1 MSPWACNP
9 APTSPSWSTPSAVTS
24 PPTFRSRSG
33 PASARTA
40 ASRSCWATAAPGSS
54 WAHFRAASSS
64 CAPVNSGT
72 SRNSFRRPTMLA
84 LTTLALVAALQGGQQ
99 SQDFHWTGTLAAGK
113 TLSIKNINGDISA
126 VAASGNQ
133 IEVTGIKTARRGS
146 PDNVQV
152 KVEQT
157 ADGVVICTIY
167 PNQQGSSCD
176 SRHSNGRSND
186 RDDVS
191 VDFTVHLPASVRLAA
206 HSVNGD
212 VSAKGLKG
220 DADLGTVNGDANVET
235 SGFAEA
241 STVNL
246 SLIHISEPTRLLSIS
261 YAV

>member
-1 MSPWACNP
+1 
-9 APTSPSWSTPSAVTS
+9 
-24 PPTFRSRSG
+24 
-33 PASARTA
+33 
-40 ASRSCWATAAPGSS
+40 
-54 WAHFRAASSS
+54 
-64 CAPVNSGT
+64 
-72 SRNSFRRPTMLA
+72 MLA

-176 SRHSNGRSND
+176 SRHSNGRSSD

-241 STVNL
+241 STVNGSVTVVMGRADWNGSANYRSVNGGVSVTL
-246 SLIHISEPTRLLSIS
+246 PGGANTDVRASTVNGDIESDFPLTVQGRFGPRSVRGTIGSGGRTLALETVNGSINIRKGRP
-261 YAV
+261 

>member
-1 MSPWACNP
+1 
-9 APTSPSWSTPSAVTS
+9 
-24 PPTFRSRSG
+24 
-33 PASARTA
+33 
-40 ASRSCWATAAPGSS
+40 
-54 WAHFRAASSS
+54 
-64 CAPVNSGT
+64 
-72 SRNSFRRPTMLA
+72 MLV

-113 TLSIKNINGDISA
+113 TLSIRNINGDISA

-133 IEVTGIKTARRGS
+133 IEVTGVKTARRGS

-157 ADGVVICTIY
+157 SEGVVICTIY
-167 PNQQGSSCD
+167 PNQEGSSCD
-176 SRHSNGRSND
+176 NRRSNGRSND

-220 DADLGTVNGDANVET
+220 DADLGTVNGDASVET

-241 STVNL
+241 SSVNGSVTVVMGRADWNGSANYRSVNGAVSVTLPGSVNTDVRASTVNGDIESDFPL
-246 SLIHISEPTRLLSIS
+246 TVQGKFGPRSVRGTIGSGGRTLALETVNGSINIRKGRP
-261 YAV
+261 